1 MLSIRQLTSEDLALM
16 EAMMQVIYLLRRL
29 ETLLV
34 AIVRSQ
40 LIYDFFL
47 NLNLLK
53 TSSAM
58 YMIF

>member
-47 NLNLLK
+47 NLNSK
-53 TSSAM
+53 
-58 YMIF
+58 I